1 MPFPALFAIA
11 VALAMDAFAVSLAAG
26 VCLRTP
32 GAARILRLAFAFG
45 GFQALMPVAGWTLG
59 QFVRVSVQAYDHWI
73 ALGLL
78 VLVGGKMIW
87 EGAKTKAGQDDRR
100 EPKDPTRTPHLVLLA
115 LATSIDAMIVGF
127 SFSVLNE
134 PIWFA
139 SLVIGAVC
147 FAITAFGV
155 KLGCLAGRVALV
167 SRYAEF
173 LGGFTL
179 IAIGVLIFVE
189 H

>member
-1 MPFPALFAIA
+1 MPFPTLFAIA

-26 VCLRTP
+26 ICLRTP
-32 GAARILRLAFAFG
+32 GTARVLRLATAFG
-45 GFQALMPVAGWTLG
+45 GFQALMPVAGWALG
-59 QFVRVSVQAYDHWI
+59 LAVRARIEAYDHWI

-78 VLVGGKMIW
+78 SLVGAKMIL
-87 EGAKTKAGQDDRR
+87 EGAKNRAGRGEAR
-100 EPKDPTRTPHLVLLA
+100 ESRDPTRTGHLLVLA

-127 SFSVLNE
+127 SFSVLNQ

-147 FAITAFGV
+147 FAITAIGV
-155 KLGCLAGRVALV
+155 RLGCLAGRVELV

-173 LGGFTL
+173 LGGLTL
-179 IAIGVLIFVE
+179 IAIGVMIFVE